1 MLMNCGKYFL
11 GSSPFLWTTG
21 LLVMVSTEIFY
32 GNYDITTNGQ
42 EHGWSLGEISDK
54 LLSSQSKLLV
64 CFLMEDKENLMLHL

>member
-1 MLMNCGKYFL
+1 MNNDAPPPPLNNKEKKRCNTAKRPVCSFLSMLMNCGKYFL

-42 EHGWSLGEISDK
+42 EHG
-54 LLSSQSKLLV
+54 
-64 CFLMEDKENLMLHL
+64 